1 MLFLLSTLFCVSLH
15 STNSDIFTE
24 PVIEYGD
31 WIARDDNDSR
41 PKQRSIETEEKI
53 SQTPR
58 QAYQASYS
66 YGGPPVH
73 PTDCYIETG
82 CSTSCGDGF
91 RLILPNKGAA
101 GCTPIVMQVLAC
113 NERTCP
119 VDCAWDHWAPWAQC
133 GQRVKRQAGYGS
145 PVAGDVT
152 VCSQSRARGIKRS
165 LQHGGR
171 QCRGENFEE
180 RYCRSS
186 QCQGEFKL
194 IGFRMKIVA
203 LLT

>member
-15 STNSDIFTE
+15 STNSEIFTE

-53 SQTPR
+53 SQAPR

-91 RLILPNKGAA
+91 RLILPNKEAA
-101 GCTPIVMQVLAC
+101 GCTPIVSQYL
-113 NERTCP
+113 RIPTIISF
-119 VDCAWDHWAPWAQC
+119 
-133 GQRVKRQAGYGS
+133 AG
-145 PVAGDVT
+145 
-152 VCSQSRARGIKRS
+152 I
-165 LQHGGR
+165 
-171 QCRGENFEE
+171 
-180 RYCRSS
+180 
-186 QCQGEFKL
+186 
-194 IGFRMKIVA
+194 
-203 LLT
+203 